1 MLTERDTGG
10 ILEGE
15 ESVLPIDYMPLS
27 KLAELPLSK
36 LYMNY
41 TLRYVYIYENF
52 IVLS

>member
-1 MLTERDTGG
+1 MLTERGTGE
-10 ILEGE
+10 ILEGQ

-41 TLRYVYIYENF
+41 TLRHMYIYENF
-52 IVLS
+52 VLS